1 MTLIFVGA
9 VLGLALAAPA
19 RADVTLNQTTGGKGM
34 GISGSA
40 KAVTHIKEN
49 KLRSDVTIDGV

>member
-1 MTLIFVGA
+1 MTRIFVGA

-19 RADVTLNQTTGGKGM
+19 RADVTLNQTTGGMGM

-40 KAVTHIKEN
+40 KPVTHLKGN